1 MTELVVPFEGHWCL
15 LCQQRIPPGDT
26 AAHLASAH
34 PTPSDLA
41 GAVAE
46 ADELFRVAMG
56 LPSPLPLGYRAAQVA
71 ARIQQLEGAPV
82 IGPEDDSEIIYGELE
97 AFDPHRADV
106 NYWMSNYNPNLPRH
120 LWEVAA
126 PFQRLA
132 VQLFEPLEGDEEA
145 GDPAAPLCPDD
156 VLAARLLVLAKDA
169 AVRAAVWRHQQQQ
182 QEATGG

>member
-1 MTELVVPFEGHWCL
+1 M
-15 LCQQRIPPGDT
+15 
-26 AAHLASAH
+26 
-34 PTPSDLA
+34 
-41 GAVAE
+41 
-46 ADELFRVAMG
+46 
-56 LPSPLPLGYRAAQVA
+56 
-71 ARIQQLEGAPV
+71 
-82 IGPEDDSEIIYGELE
+82 IGPEDDSEIIYGELM

-120 LWEVAA
+120 LWEIAA

-169 AVRAAVWRHQQQQ
+169 AVRAAVWRHQQQ
-182 QEATGG
+182 EATGG